1 MTVHCASASG
11 PIPRMK
17 AEEKGAMLN
26 LVCQLVRDAF
36 SNAFDVSVIVTN
48 DADPI
53 EPIVRMLVFPPPDRI
68 MRV

>member
-1 MTVHCASASG
+1 
-11 PIPRMK
+11 
-17 AEEKGAMLN
+17 MLN

-36 SNAFDVSVIVTN
+36 LNAFDVSVIVTN